1 MLYFI
6 WSTVQW
12 PHFLLISGG
21 PGSRKGRVVDD
32 LMTSY
37 GFNFICG
44 EEVIRTELVK
54 RVRAAVKCETIQDV
68 RNLLDVSFK
77 DADRMQNVM
86 L

>member
-1 MLYFI
+1 
-6 WSTVQW
+6 
-12 PHFLLISGG
+12 
-21 PGSRKGRVVDD
+21 
-32 LMTSY
+32 MTSY